1 VTQQA
6 VERALGKL
14 LTDEN
19 FRERFFENP
28 EGPAG
33 KPASPSRRSS
43 SRRSRACLDTRSSAF
58 TTISTSGSVG
68 LLSILIADLARAI
81 AAISGRIREIAVGES
96 DCVEAGQV
104 IATLDDR
111 RKFAGARLRQP

>member
-43 SRRSRACLDTRSSAF
+43 SRPSRACLDTRSSAF

-68 LLSILIADLARAI
+68 LLSILIAAL
-81 AAISGRIREIAVGES
+81 SGRIREITVGES

-104 IATLDDR
+104 IETLDDR
-111 RKFAGARLRQP
+111 RKFAGARPRQP

>member
-1 VTQQA
+1 

-28 EGPAG
+28 EWVSW

-43 SRRSRACLDTRSSAF
+43 SRRSRECLDTRSSVF

-68 LLSILIADLARAI
+68 LLSIRIAGLARAI
-81 AAISGRIREIAVGES
+81 AALSIGDRG
-96 DCVEAGQV
+96 EAGKV
-104 IATLDDR
+104 
-111 RKFAGARLRQP
+111 ARP